1 MGTPAAVAGDRI
13 TGLCPDHLIPGPL
26 GAPVPSPP
34 LPFSAPVL
42 VGVVQNVLIA
52 GKPAATATCSGVNT
66 PPHVGLH
73 PSDPRMAPPAQ
84 IGRVVVGSPTVT
96 AGGKPLARAGSAVTC
111 CTVPGQLMATATTVL
126 VA

>member
-13 TGLCPDHLIPGPL
+13 TGLCPDHLVPGVV
-26 GAPVPSPP
+26 GEPVKAPP

-42 VGVVQNVLIA
+42 VGVVASVRIA
-52 GKPAATATCSGVNT
+52 GKPAVTAGCSGVNT

-73 PSDPRMAPPAQ
+73 PADPRTAPATQ
-84 IGRVVVGSPTVT
+84 VGRVVVGSPTVR
-96 AGGKPLARAGSAVTC
+96 AGGKPLARAASTVTC
-111 CTVPGQLMATATTVL
+111 CTAPGLLAASATTVL

>member
-26 GAPVPSPP
+26 GIPVPSPP

-42 VGVVQNVLIA
+42 LGIVPTVLIA
-52 GKPAATATCSGVNT
+52 GKPCVTATCSGFNL

-73 PSDPRMAPPAQ
+73 PADPRMAPPAQ
-84 IGRVVVGSPTVT
+84 IGRVLVGSPTVL
-96 AGGKPLARAGSAVTC
+96 AGGKPLARLGSAVTC
-111 CTVPGQLMATATTVL
+111 CTVPGVLVATAATVL

>member
-13 TGLCPDHLIPGPL
+13 TGLCPGHLVPGVIGEPL
-26 GAPVPSPP
+26 PAPP

-42 VGVVQNVLIA
+42 VGVVTSVRIA
-52 GKPAATATCSGVNT
+52 GRPAVTAGCSGLNT

-73 PSDPRMAPPAQ
+73 PADPRMVPVAQ
-84 IGRVVVGSPTVT
+84 VGRVVVGSPTVR

-111 CTVPGQLMATATTVL
+111 CVAPGVLAASATTVL

>member
-13 TGLCPDHLIPGPL
+13 TGLCPDHLVPGPL
-26 GAPVPSPP
+26 GAPVPAPP

-42 VGVVQNVLIA
+42 LGVVPTVLVA
-52 GKPAATATCSGVNT
+52 GKPAVTAGCSGLNT

-73 PSDPRMAPPAQ
+73 PADPRAVPVTQ
-84 IGRVVVGSPTVT
+84 VGRVVVGSPTVL
-96 AGGKPLARAGSAVTC
+96 AGGRPLARLGSAVTC
-111 CTVPGQLMATATTVL
+111 CTVPGTLLATATTVL